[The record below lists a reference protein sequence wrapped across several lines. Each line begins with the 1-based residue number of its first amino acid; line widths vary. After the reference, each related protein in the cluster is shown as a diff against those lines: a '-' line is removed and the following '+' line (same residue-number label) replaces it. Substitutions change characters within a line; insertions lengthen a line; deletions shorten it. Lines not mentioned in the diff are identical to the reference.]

1 VLAASVV
8 VLVLLVGG
16 LSQVSRQSHGYDA
29 ASARTLAAQGAVV
42 ARQSDQTAAQVRTL
56 LGGLPNLTRQSLQVT
71 LDSAVEQ
78 TASESARAA
87 GAAAA
92 SPLGVTAGDFSAVF
106 ADRAQSMAD
115 LRSAIDGFLGLQPIP
130 DAGAPPLAAASP
142 AAPGAPDAQLSAT
155 QATNRIAAAGA
166 LLARA
171 DSVYR
176 SVRRSLASGAGHPHL
191 PPSVWVTDPQV
202 WQSAAVA
209 TQVDLMSTSASLAQ
223 SHDVVIRT
231 VRLNPPA
238 LPTSQNA
245 APNVSVLSPSRRLS
259 VTVVLANQGSVDE
272 PSVPVRESLADQ
284 HTGATATQVERTGL
298 ALDGSA
304 ALSPAVFSVNPG
316 TTYVLTVQIVVPSGQ
331 ASTNGT
337 VFQQALQVAPAT

>member
-1 VLAASVV
+1 MLAASVV

-92 SPLGVTAGDFSAVF
+92 SPLGVTASDFSAVF
-106 ADRAQSMAD
+106 ADRAQSVAE
-115 LRSAIDGFLGLQPIP
+115 LRSAIDGFLGMQPIP

-142 AAPGAPDAQLSAT
+142 AAPGTQLSAT
-155 QATNRIAAAGA
+155 QATNRMAAAGA

-171 DSVYR
+171 DNVYR

-191 PPSVWVTDPQV
+191 PPSVWVTDPQA

-238 LPTSQNA
+238 LPTPQNA

-272 PSVPVRESLADQ
+272 PGVPVRESLADQ
-284 HTGATATQVERTGL
+284 HTGVTATQVERTGL

-304 ALSPAVFSVNPG
+304 ALSPAVFSVKPG